1 MTQSM
6 YVTNSDCDRLSQFNE
21 NNQIETKTDDFAS
34 LLPTAIRIVAK
45 TISQDLIF
53 ASKEEIDVV
62 KNKLLTENRDGKIES
77 IINDKEFN
85 EKRLE
90 DDPEYQKLIKRSVTQ
105 GPSGQLF
112 YLDYKYDDLVK
123 RGKKTRR
130 SVKKNKK

>member
-6 YVTNSDCDRLSQFNE
+6 YVTNSDCGRLSQFNE